1 MYKRQVENKAKEV
14 DLSTTKNACILRK
27 WYPFPM
33 LATELLMLF
42 FARYLVEMCFSLG
55 VVFPLFS
62 QTPIFSI
69 ERDLGKGTERNG

>member
-1 MYKRQVENKAKEV
+1 
-14 DLSTTKNACILRK
+14 
-27 WYPFPM
+27 M